1 MIETRAIVDHIDD
14 ESVRLLMTPG
24 ATCAP
29 CTEGRGCGAALWARK
44 RVLTLP
50 RQAVP
55 KDTVRGSHVSV
66 RCNARDLR
74 IAAMTGYGIPLA
86 GLLAGASIASLSGA
100 GDGLT
105 ALCGGAGVFLA
116 TVVVRIL
123 TRGSQR
129 SSLVIE

>member
-66 RCNARDLR
+66 RWT
-74 IAAMTGYGIPLA
+74 AAMTGYGSPLA

-105 ALCGGAGVFLA
+105 ALCGVAGVFLA

>member
-66 RCNARDLR
+66 RCS
-74 IAAMTGYGIPLA
+74 AAMTGYGSPLA

-105 ALCGGAGVFLA
+105 ALCGVAGVFLA

>member
-1 MIETRAIVDHIDD
+1 MIETRAIVDDIDD
-14 ESVRLLMTPG
+14 ERVRLLVTPG

-29 CTEGRGCGAALWARK
+29 CIEGRGCGMALWSRN

-50 RQAVP
+50 RHAVP
-55 KDTVRGSHVSV
+55 KGTVRGSHLSV

-105 ALCGGAGVFLA
+105 ALCGVAGVFLA
-116 TVVVRIL
+116 TVLARIL
-123 TRGSQR
+123 TRGAQR